1 MDETTTANK
10 TEKTKSKASSKTSK
24 AKSPQ
29 KKTTEAKASPKKTNS
44 KKSTTRKTVAKNAA
58 VISIEQRHVMIE
70 KMAYLFAEKRGF
82 IGGDPTQDWLAAESE
97 IDASITTGLVRS
109 ESVPH

>member
-1 MDETTTANK
+1 MDETRTTNK
-10 TEKTKSKASSKTSK
+10 TEKAKSKVSSKTSK

-29 KKTTEAKASPKKTNS
+29 KKTTEAKASPKKTTS
-44 KKSTTRKTVAKNAA
+44 KKSTTRKTSAKDAA

-70 KMAYLFAEKRGF
+70 KMAYIFAEQRGF
-82 IGGDPTQDWLAAESE
+82 VGGDPTQDWLAAESE
-97 IDASITTGLVRS
+97 IDASITKGLGQS